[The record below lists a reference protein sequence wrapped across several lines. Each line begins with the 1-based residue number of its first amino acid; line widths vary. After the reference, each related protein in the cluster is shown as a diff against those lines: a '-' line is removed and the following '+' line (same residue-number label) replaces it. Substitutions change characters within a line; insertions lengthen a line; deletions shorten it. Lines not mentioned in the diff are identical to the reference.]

1 MSSFCNLGKP
11 GVPSVNI
18 TFDQRNTNLPITQ
31 RHPVCELFREYH
43 GQTDDTDQ
51 SLIFVYGWHGLTPL
65 GNSRHGLTDLGT
77 EDLSADGRMSDT
89 LSIISAPEDEVLTL
103 AALLVTDSLRF
114 EQQIPVGSRWV
125 PGTNGRTKPR
135 GCGVLEG
142 KLHHHLAPRNVL
154 VDQFRL
160 GIFVAHSLSAE
171 VISYR
176 HSTIARARENPDHK
190 LRKLLFSLR
199 GTGGAYGVMQRR
211 LPLLHADLRTGI
223 VEQVRVRDGTLH
235 VYTDLMPPAMR
246 ANVLEL
252 QRQEFLGAGLA
263 RAAAIAADAAQ
274 EAATLQLASR
284 EGGGVERGEEGGRD
298 DAAGHA
304 HMRAAAG
311 LTARSDTDVIDS
323 ESESDVTPRGRSAR
337 IAGTVATAERAH
349 GVASRTR
356 RRSAG
361 PERNSG
367 ARPRLARRV
376 IIHRA
381 PNGAPLCA
389 RLSPDNRGEGFIALS
404 DSESESDEAC
414 YYAHS
419 IADCFATALAPSEHF
434 QHSDLEE
441 LFSDISSDSG

>member
-1 MSSFCNLGKP
+1 M
-11 GVPSVNI
+11 
-18 TFDQRNTNLPITQ
+18 
-31 RHPVCELFREYH
+31 
-43 GQTDDTDQ
+43 
-51 SLIFVYGWHGLTPL
+51 
-65 GNSRHGLTDLGT
+65 
-77 EDLSADGRMSDT
+77 
-89 LSIISAPEDEVLTL
+89 
-103 AALLVTDSLRF
+103 
-114 EQQIPVGSRWV
+114 
-125 PGTNGRTKPR
+125 
-135 GCGVLEG
+135 
-142 KLHHHLAPRNVL
+142 
-154 VDQFRL
+154 
-160 GIFVAHSLSAE
+160 
-171 VISYR
+171 ISYR
-176 HSTIARARENPDHK
+176 HSTIARARDNPDHK

-223 VEQVRVRDGTLH
+223 VEQVRVRDGSLH
-235 VYTDLMPPAMR
+235 VYTDLMSPAMR
-246 ANVLEL
+246 TAVLEL

-274 EAATLQLASR
+274 GAALVQLALR
-284 EGGGVERGEEGGRD
+284 EGEGAERGEEGSRD

-304 HMRAAAG
+304 PMRAAAG
-311 LTARSDTDVIDS
+311 LTARSETDVIDS

-404 DSESESDEAC
+404 DSDSESDEAC

>member
-1 MSSFCNLGKP
+1 
-11 GVPSVNI
+11 
-18 TFDQRNTNLPITQ
+18 
-31 RHPVCELFREYH
+31 
-43 GQTDDTDQ
+43 
-51 SLIFVYGWHGLTPL
+51 
-65 GNSRHGLTDLGT
+65 
-77 EDLSADGRMSDT
+77 
-89 LSIISAPEDEVLTL
+89 
-103 AALLVTDSLRF
+103 
-114 EQQIPVGSRWV
+114 
-125 PGTNGRTKPR
+125 
-135 GCGVLEG
+135 
-142 KLHHHLAPRNVL
+142 
-154 VDQFRL
+154 
-160 GIFVAHSLSAE
+160 
-171 VISYR
+171 
-176 HSTIARARENPDHK
+176 
-190 LRKLLFSLR
+190 
-199 GTGGAYGVMQRR
+199 VMQRR

-284 EGGGVERGEEGGRD
+284 EGGGAERGREGGRD
-298 DAAGHA
+298 DAAGQA
-304 HMRAAAG
+304 PMRAAAG
-311 LTARSDTDVIDS
+311 LTARPGTDVTDS
-323 ESESDVTPRGRSAR
+323 ESESETTPRGRSAR

-361 PERNSG
+361 PEHNSG

-404 DSESESDEAC
+404 DTGSDSDEAC

-419 IADCFATALAPSEHF
+419 IAD
-434 QHSDLEE
+434 
-441 LFSDISSDSG
+441 